1 MTFDQKVAGASHCRG
16 GRFFLGK
23 ENLLLFP
30 HSTQVYK
37 WVPGSAGG
45 YSSDRLA
52 SCPGGGSPPVSL
64 KWQISIVLFAQQK
77 MHGTVTA
84 IYGMKKDTPL
94 VEFYRFKPDSTAIAK
109 TGANN
114 VSLSVTF
121 DPENWLAQTLQV
133 FSQRGSPRHDSQAC
147 TVSWRT
153 LASDSVHSS

>member
-1 MTFDQKVAGASHCRG
+1 MDTDDVLR
-16 GRFFLGK
+16 LGK
-23 ENLLLFP
+23 
-30 HSTQVYK
+30 
-37 WVPGSAGG
+37 GSIGP
-45 YSSDRLA
+45 DL
-52 SCPGGGSPPVSL
+52 SPIKESPLREALQQEAAPL
-64 KWQISIVLFAQQK
+64 KWQIPIVLSAQLK

-109 TGANN
+109 TGAHN